1 MKENPFPKVPFV
13 IEEKGQKV
21 FLTFKWLNFFL
32 LFKLDNKGP
41 PSYSPLHIY

>member
-21 FLTFKWLNFFL
+21 FNLLSDLTS
-32 LFKLDNKGP
+32 
-41 PSYSPLHIY
+41 SYFSN

>member
-21 FLTFKWLNFFL
+21 FLTFK
-32 LFKLDNKGP
+32 
-41 PSYSPLHIY
+41 